1 MHYQSKNHFKIK
13 LKSKGN
19 SPRNK
24 IKLKIRSKQK
34 SKWILLWP
42 RAATT
47 MILCGRDCMSYHAF
61 CPFTEVVKLFWSWVI
76 LEEFFSNSMSD
87 FRVAFWKNNTNL
99 KEALLKY
106 VGRGLQRR
114 EMLDFLTRDFP
125 LYAWSVRMLDRKL
138 RHLTYFSM
146 MVLL

>member
-1 MHYQSKNHFKIK
+1 
-13 LKSKGN
+13 
-19 SPRNK
+19 
-24 IKLKIRSKQK
+24 
-34 SKWILLWP
+34 
-42 RAATT
+42 
-47 MILCGRDCMSYHAF
+47 
-61 CPFTEVVKLFWSWVI
+61 
-76 LEEFFSNSMSD
+76 MSD

-138 RHLTYFSM
+138 RHFDIFFNDGTFIVDLVMKAFETEPNAPGN
-146 MVLL
+146 LLGCRAMHTKIRQEHGLKVTKDQVYE

>member
-1 MHYQSKNHFKIK
+1 M
-13 LKSKGN
+13 
-19 SPRNK
+19 
-24 IKLKIRSKQK
+24 
-34 SKWILLWP
+34 
-42 RAATT
+42 
-47 MILCGRDCMSYHAF
+47 
-61 CPFTEVVKLFWSWVI
+61 I

-125 LYAWSVRMLDRKL
+125 LYAWSVRMLDRRL
-138 RHLTYFSM
+138 RHFDIFFNDGAFKVDLVMKAFETEPNAPGN
-146 MVLL
+146 LLGCRAMHTKIRQEHGLNVTKDQVYE

>member
-1 MHYQSKNHFKIK
+1 M
-13 LKSKGN
+13 
-19 SPRNK
+19 
-24 IKLKIRSKQK
+24 
-34 SKWILLWP
+34 
-42 RAATT
+42 
-47 MILCGRDCMSYHAF
+47 
-61 CPFTEVVKLFWSWVI
+61 I

-125 LYAWSVRMLDRKL
+125 LYAWSVRMLDRRL
-138 RHLTYFSM
+138 RHFNIFFNDGAFKVDLVMKAFETEPNAPGN
-146 MVLL
+146 LLGCRAMHTKIRQEHGLNVTKDQVYE